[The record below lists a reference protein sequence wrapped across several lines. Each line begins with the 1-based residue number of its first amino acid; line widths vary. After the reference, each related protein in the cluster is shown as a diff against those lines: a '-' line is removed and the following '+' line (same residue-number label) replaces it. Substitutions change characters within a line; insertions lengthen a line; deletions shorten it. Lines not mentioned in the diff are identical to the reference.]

1 MTRDRFISL
10 VSAEQEGLRKFLL
23 ALCRGNEADADDLC
37 QETLLKAYL
46 SYDGFVERFKFS
58 TWLYKIAYNTFVDFS
73 RKTQHEVTA
82 SECLADHAAEGIAE
96 IADDSS
102 GDYRYEPLY
111 RALDGLPINEQT
123 AFLLFY
129 MEDKSILD
137 IARIIRK
144 PMGTIKSYLSRGRV
158 HLKNVLQTDGRTT

>member
-1 MTRDRFISL
+1 MTRERFISL
-10 VSAEQEGLRKFLL
+10 VTAEQEGLRKFLL
-23 ALCRGNEADADDLC
+23 ALCRGNEADTDDLC

-82 SECLADHAAEGIAE
+82 SECLVDNAAEDM
-96 IADDSS
+96 ADDSS

-111 RALDGLPINEQT
+111 RALEGLPINEQT
-123 AFLLFY
+123 ALLLFY

-137 IARIIRK
+137 IALIMRK

-158 HLKNVLQTDGRTT
+158 HLKNVLDGQTT